1 MSEYCN
7 NVRNMTISEVVK
19 FIRNT
24 KHMPLQTLGYMFDVS
39 KSAVWQWENGNV
51 EPRKS
56 IKEKLYKYAEYI
68 QKKNQSSQTNETTNN
83 KDEVH
88 NPDHYKLNG
97 LNIEVVDVVKA
108 VLTEEE
114 FKGWCRGNALKYLMR
129 AGKKD
134 ENKEKQDFAKAGVF
148 ISWIT
153 D

>member
-24 KHMPLQTLGYMFDVS
+24 KYMPLQQLGYMFGVS
-39 KSAVWQWENGNV
+39 KSSVWQWENGNV

-56 IKEKLYKYAEYI
+56 IKEK
-68 QKKNQSSQTNETTNN
+68 
-83 KDEVH
+83 
-88 NPDHYKLNG
+88 
-97 LNIEVVDVVKA
+97 
-108 VLTEEE
+108 
-114 FKGWCRGNALKYLMR
+114 
-129 AGKKD
+129 
-134 ENKEKQDFAKAGVF
+134 QDFAKAGVF